1 MRLKSAWWI
10 ILMASLI
17 IPAVP
22 VLAGDGSV
30 TVTGTVPLGIYDVS
44 ASHIGFNGATISWK
58 TNGDATSQ
66 VFYDTEFHS
75 NLDDYLY
82 STRERN
88 KPVSE
93 DKVRLK
99 KLLSSTTYHYRIKA
113 VAIINGTEFIAIS
126 DDYNYTFNTDVWF
139 TGPYWSWKL
148 WRQE

>member
-1 MRLKSAWWI
+1 MRFKFVYWV
-10 ILMASLI
+10 ILLAFLT

-22 VLAGDGSV
+22 VLAENGSV
-30 TVTGTVPLGIYDVS
+30 TVAGTVPLGIYDVS

-58 TNGDATSQ
+58 TNSDAISQ

-93 DKVRLK
+93 DKVRLNQ
-99 KLLSSTTYHYRIKA
+99 LLSSTTYHYRIKA
-113 VAIINGTEFIAIS
+113 VAIIDGTEFIAIS
-126 DDYNYTFNTDVWF
+126 DDYTFNTDVWF

-148 WRQE
+148 WR